1 MGYVSETSANDDVG
15 AERGL
20 SVASSSDSDCPI
32 QAVEGQQEHSD
43 GDPTDRLR
51 HSFQLCFY
59 VVCGLQDVCRV
70 IALVNA
76 HPLRGTLG

>member
-1 MGYVSETSANDDVG
+1 MDLAPSSDDDMGYVSETSANDDVG

-43 GDPTDRLR
+43 GCDTASSCAFTWSVASRT
-51 HSFQLCFY
+51 FA
-59 VVCGLQDVCRV
+59 G
-70 IALVNA
+70 
-76 HPLRGTLG
+76 